1 MAQSMKIWRD
11 GQLIAWGD
19 ATIHVL
25 NHVVHYGSSVFEGI
39 RCYETPNGG
48 AIFRLRDHLRRLY
61 DSARIYRMPMKH
73 SMEDL
78 VQACVDTVAANEL
91 RECYLRPLVIRTGE
105 RMGIFPEAEAVET
118 FVIPAVW
125 GRYLGDEGIERG
137 VDVCVSS
144 WNRAAPN
151 TLPTMA
157 KAGGNYLSSQLSLL
171 EARANGYAEGI
182 MLDSFG
188 RVSEGSGENI
198 FLIRDDVIYTPPV
211 SAAILSGVTRASVLQ
226 IANDLGYETREEDIP
241 REMLY
246 IADELFFS
254 GTAAEITPIRSVDR
268 IPVGIGRRGAVT
280 RAIQERYLGIARGT
294 IVDEHGWLQPVP
306 EPAAAATR

>member
-1 MAQSMKIWRD
+1 MAQSVKIWRD
-11 GQLIAWGD
+11 GHLIPWAD

-25 NHVVHYGSSVFEGI
+25 NHVVHYGSSIFEGI

-48 AIFRLRDHLRRLY
+48 AIFRLADHLRRFS
-61 DSARIYRMPMKH
+61 DSAKIYRMPMKF
-73 SMEDL
+73 SIEDL
-78 VQACVDTVAANEL
+78 TQACIDTVSGNDL
-91 RECYLRPLVIRTGE
+91 KECYLRPLAIRTGE
-105 RMGIFPEAEAVET
+105 RMGIYPDADAIET

-125 GRYLGDEGIERG
+125 GRYLGDEGVEKG

-151 TLPTMA
+151 TFPTMA
-157 KAGGNYLSSQLSLL
+157 KAGGNYLNSQLSLL
-171 EARANGYAEGI
+171 EARGNGYAEGI

-198 FLIRDDVIYTPPV
+198 FLVRDDVLYTPPLA
-211 SAAILSGVTRASVLQ
+211 AAILPGVTRSSVIQ
-226 IANDLGYETREEDIP
+226 IASDLGFEVHEKEIP

-254 GTAAEITPIRSVDR
+254 GTAAEITPIKSVDR
-268 IPVGIGRRGAVT
+268 IPIGIGRRGPIT
-280 RAIQERYLGIARGT
+280 RAIQERYLGIVRGT
-294 IVDEHGWLQPVP
+294 IADEHGWLQPVT
-306 EPAAAATR
+306 EPAAAIR